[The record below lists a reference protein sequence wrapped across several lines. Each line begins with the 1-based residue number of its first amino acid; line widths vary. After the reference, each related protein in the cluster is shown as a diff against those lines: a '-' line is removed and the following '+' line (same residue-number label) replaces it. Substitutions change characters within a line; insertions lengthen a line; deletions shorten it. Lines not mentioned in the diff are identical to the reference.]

1 MGPNQYQFAFDHN
14 NGIKHGRNAVYRD
27 GLYRRCGAHP
37 RPALRL
43 PLLHQDEGTRGA
55 EGEAGCPAPPSAT
68 PQTGP
73 REDPRAPH
81 RGRDRTTATES

>member
-1 MGPNQYQFAFDHN
+1 MGLNRCQIAGHHN
-14 NGIKHGRNAVYRD
+14 NGIKHGCHVVYRD
-27 GLYRRCGAHP
+27 GLYRRCGGHP

-43 PLLHQDEGTRGA
+43 PLLYQDEDARGTD
-55 EGEAGCPAPPSAT
+55 GEAGCPAPPSAT

-81 RGRDRTTATES
+81 RG